1 MLQSIEQDKRLRE
14 ECGVFGIFGHEDAA
28 RIAYLGLYALQ
39 HRGQESAGIVVSDGK
54 QLTGSRGMGLVYEI
68 FNEETLQELTGPT
81 AIGHIRY
88 STTGSSVLKNAQP
101 FQVDY
106 SRGSLAV
113 AHNGNLVNTSELRSR
128 LEKAGSIFQSTM
140 DSEIIVHLVAKSQA
154 ANFEDALIES
164 LLQLKGSYSL
174 LLLTQ
179 DQMIAVRDPHGF
191 RPLCLG
197 KLDGSYVFASETCAL
212 DLIEAEYI
220 RDVEPGEIVI
230 IDNKGLHSLKPL
242 PPTTPS
248 LCIFEFIYFAR
259 PDSHVFGESVY
270 QARKCL
276 GRELALEQPVKCDLV
291 IPMPDSG
298 NCAALGF
305 AEVSGIPLEMGII
318 RNHYVGRTFIQPSQ
332 TSRDLGVKVKLNPV
346 REVIKDKRIVVI
358 EDSIVRG
365 TTSKIRMKNLREAGA
380 KEVHM
385 RVSCPPHRYPCYYGI
400 DFPTRE
406 ELIASSHSTEE
417 ICRFIGLD
425 TLGYLSLD
433 GMIKAMPFPKEDFC
447 LSCFDGR
454 YPVK

>member
-1 MLQSIEQDKRLRE
+1 MVIMINSRLKE
-14 ECGVFGIFGHEDAA
+14 ACGIFGIFGHEDAA
-28 RIAYLGLYALQ
+28 RITYLGLYALQ

-54 QLTGSRGMGLVYEI
+54 RLKGYLKMGLVPEI
-68 FNEETLQELTGPT
+68 FNEENLKELTGNR
-81 AIGHIRY
+81 AIGHVRY
-88 STTGSSVLKNAQP
+88 STTGSSEVKNAQP
-101 FQVDY
+101 FKVDY
-106 SRGSLAV
+106 FRGSLAV
-113 AHNGNLVNTSELRSR
+113 AHNGNLVNTNELRQR

-140 DSEIIVHLVAKSQA
+140 DSEIIVHLLAKSKSA
-154 ANFEDALIES
+154 TLEDALVES
-164 LLQLKGSYSL
+164 LPKLKGAYSL

-179 DQMIAVRDPHGF
+179 DQMIGIRDPHGF

-197 KLDGSYVFASETCAL
+197 KLNGAYILSSETCAL
-212 DLIEAEYI
+212 DLIQAEYVREI
-220 RDVEPGEIVI
+220 EPGEII
-230 IDNKGLHSLKPL
+230 IIGKKGMHSLKPFA
-242 PPTTPS
+242 PARPS

-270 QARKCL
+270 LVRKRL
-276 GRELALEQPVKCDLV
+276 GRELALEKPVECDLV

-298 NCAALGF
+298 TCAALGF
-305 AEVSGIPLEMGII
+305 AEASGIPFEMGIT

-332 TSRDLGVKVKLNPV
+332 ASRDLGVKVKSNPV
-346 REVIKDKRIVVI
+346 KDVIKNKRIVVI

-365 TTSKIRMKNLREAGA
+365 TTSKIRMRNLREAGA

-406 ELIASSHSTEE
+406 ELIASSHSVEE
-417 ICRFIGLD
+417 ISKFIGLD

-433 GMIKAMPFPKEDFC
+433 GMIKAMSFPKENFC
-447 LSCFDGR
+447 LSCFDGK